1 MVPELTSASQ
11 PESEWRMPQG
21 SILCGHTLELTVQR
35 LVWRGRGL
43 ARLDSGQV
51 VLIDP
56 GVFPGEKVQV
66 QVTQLKPD
74 YLLARWT
81 KILNPHPQR
90 RPHPCSLADNCGG
103 CRFGW
108 LPHTEQLRL
117 KTEVV
122 DNELRRTLPREFCPD
137 LPQVQAESSPKK
149 WRYRWRGQM
158 HVNQGQPCMMSLQG
172 REPLFCPDCLLL
184 ARPLS
189 RRVAQLCAGMDD
201 GRMALAA
208 SPKTHVAARAGDPV
222 LLDLPLPTYGL
233 DLRVP
238 PDVFFQANWAGNQ
251 ALVDYVLTHIQPTW
265 KVADLY
271 AGAGN
276 FALALG
282 QRGNRVLAMENDSR
296 AVQVGKD
303 NARRLGFDHVQ
314 FERRN
319 LARES
324 ARRRLEQEGV
334 QAVIVDPPRTGA
346 GKKLV
351 QTLGVS
357 SLRCMIWV
365 SCDVVNTCRDLKPFL
380 AQGWTI
386 GSIKIFDLFPQT
398 WHVETVFILER
409 T

>member
-1 MVPELTSASQ
+1 
-11 PESEWRMPQG
+11 MPQV
-21 SILCGHTLELTVQR
+21 SISSGRTLDLTVQN

-43 ARLDSGQV
+43 ARLDNGQV
-51 VLIDP
+51 VLIEP
-56 GVFPGEKVQV
+56 GVFPGEKVRV
-66 QVTQLKPD
+66 QVTQVKPD
-74 YLLARWT
+74 YLGAGWME
-81 KILNPHPQR
+81 ILDPHPRR
-90 RPHPCSLADNCGG
+90 RPHPCPLADRCGG

-108 LPHTEQLRL
+108 LPHSEQLEL
-117 KTEVV
+117 KTELM
-122 DNELRRTLPREFCPD
+122 NRELRRALPREHHDRIP
-137 LPQVQAESSPKK
+137 LVQAVAGPKQ

-158 HVNQGQPCMMSLQG
+158 HVSRGQPCMMSLQG
-172 REPLFCPDCLLL
+172 RDPLPCPDCLLL

-189 RRVAQLCAGMDD
+189 RQVARMCTGMDE
-201 GRMALAA
+201 GRMIMAA
-208 SPKTHVAARAGDPV
+208 SPRTHAAARSGDPV
-222 LLDLPLPTYGL
+222 HLDLPLPAWGL
-233 DLRVP
+233 DLKVP

-251 ALVDYVLTHIQPTW
+251 ALVDYVLGHIDPTW
-265 KVADLY
+265 EVADLY

-282 QRGNRVLAMENDSR
+282 QRGNRVLAMDSEPR

-303 NARRLGFDHVQ
+303 NARRLGLDHVR
-314 FERRN
+314 FVRRN

-324 ARRRLEQEGV
+324 ARRRLQQEGV

-351 QTLGVS
+351 QTLDVP
-357 SLRCMIWV
+357 SLQRMVWV

-409 T
+409 TDG